1 MGENFLVSS
10 SLKEAL
16 YIRTKILKVDA
27 PELVETSIYIDV
39 LMEKSIKDKKKTTTD
54 INKKNCTNITEP
66 WINIH

>member
-39 LMEKSIKDKKKTTTD
+39 LMEKSIKEKKKTTTA
-54 INKKNCTNITEP
+54 INKTKLYKYNRALD
-66 WINIH
+66 

>member
-39 LMEKSIKDKKKTTTD
+39 LMEKSIKEEEEDNNRYKQKKLYKYNRALD
-54 INKKNCTNITEP
+54 
-66 WINIH
+66 